1 MSEEMIKGLKQF
13 RREDLITSPY
23 EYDIDDNCEVFMTI
37 REMIEY
43 SNLQQENNQL
53 KSVIKEIREYIIT
66 TTNRNKELNCTGLL
80 AENQVKDLLQIID
93 KGDK

>member
-23 EYDIDDNCEVFMTI
+23 EYDIDDNCEVFMRI

-53 KSVIKEIREYIIT
+53 KDKINKAVEYLNEWGKEPDADMYMFIRDY
-66 TTNRNKELNCTGLL
+66 KEFKHLL
-80 AENQVKDLLQIID
+80 SLL
-93 KGDK
+93 KGDKE